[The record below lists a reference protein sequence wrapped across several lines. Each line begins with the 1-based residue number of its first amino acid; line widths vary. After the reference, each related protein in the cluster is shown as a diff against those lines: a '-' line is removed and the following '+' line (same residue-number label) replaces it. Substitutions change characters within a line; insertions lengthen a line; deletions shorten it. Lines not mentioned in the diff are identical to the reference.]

1 MLREINALFIA
12 LNRSTLRTHFHLNA
26 IEHRDLETK
35 PLPVI
40 LEHERQF
47 IIERLASIGAI
58 E

>member
-12 LNRSTLRTHFHLNA
+12 LNRSNLRTHFHLNA
-26 IEHRDLETK
+26 REHCDLETK
-35 PLPVI
+35 TLPVI

-47 IIERLASIGAI
+47 IIERLASIGSC